1 MCKIFLNT
9 FYFLHNMTTN
19 LNTTPQLI
27 GLAAAGAAALG
38 LSLSDGLLQPMG
50 RIATL
55 RKARRATATP
65 VLEETPEHRAALP
78 HVEAPAAAPAPRK
91 AAPTAGLF
99 DMFGGEDTEE
109 DTIIH
114 P

>member
-1 MCKIFLNT
+1 
-9 FYFLHNMTTN
+9 MTAN

-55 RKARRATATP
+55 RKARRATAAP
-65 VLEETPEHRAALP
+65 VMEETPEHRAALP

-91 AAPTAGLF
+91 TAPTAGLF
-99 DMFGGEDTEE
+99 DMFGDDPEDDAANE
-109 DTIIH
+109 
-114 P
+114 

>member
-1 MCKIFLNT
+1 MQDFLNT

-50 RIATL
+50 RLASL
-55 RKARRATATP
+55 RKAKARRTATTTP
-65 VLEETPEHRAALP
+65 VMEETPEHRAALP
-78 HVEAPAAAPAPRK
+78 HMEAPAAAPAPRK

-99 DMFGGEDTEE
+99 DMFGEE
-109 DTIIH
+109 PENDAANV
-114 P
+114 